1 MNDSICI
8 GSFIPKPR
16 IERTG
21 FYNMCISSIGV
32 GLLFYPLERYAK
44 T

>member
-1 MNDSICI
+1 MYNGICI

-16 IERTG
+16 IDRKG
-21 FYNMCISSIGV
+21 FHNVCISSIGV
-32 GLLFYPLERYAK
+32 GLLFYPLLRYAK